1 MNATQS
7 SAPTVVVAVDGT
19 GRGAG
24 ALRYAIDQARA
35 RGARVRMV
43 HVLDDRGSVGHEI
56 MEPAM
61 SRACAAA
68 RDLQF
73 DWVFERGP
81 RADKL
86 VEAAAGGDL
95 LVLGRAA
102 RQDTQGLVIGSV
114 ATGAV
119 VGSVTAEVTARA
131 EVPTVVVPADWQAR
145 HHGRIVVGVKSCTNA
160 GELLAHAF
168 SAASAR
174 HAALRVV
181 HVCAAPDPADPVWAD
196 AHPGDRRTTEGRM
209 LEALVHD
216 WSEAF
221 PDVEVK
227 TVFVHGRPVRVLAAA
242 AADADLLMTARHH
255 RDLRHPVRLG
265 PVPREVLGAS
275 DTPVEVVPLSGEP
288 TTPPLVLER
297 SGSILKS

>member
-1 MNATQS
+1 MNTTQS

-24 ALRYAIDQARA
+24 ALRYAIDQA

-73 DWVFERGP
+73 DWVFGRGP

-131 EVPTVVVPADWQAR
+131 EVPTVVVPADWQAG

-181 HVCAAPDPADPVWAD
+181 HVCAAPDPADPVWA
-196 AHPGDRRTTEGRM
+196 A
-209 LEALVHD
+209 
-216 WSEAF
+216 
-221 PDVEVK
+221 
-227 TVFVHGRPVRVLAAA
+227 
-242 AADADLLMTARHH
+242 
-255 RDLRHPVRLG
+255 
-265 PVPREVLGAS
+265 VPREVLGAS